1 MTVAFVESRK
11 MFLHNESSDP
21 MGRLATWVGLG
32 VDYHLC
38 RRPDLFYVC
47 IRQEMIHVSWGPDY

>member
-38 RRPDLFYVC
+38 RRPDLLYVC